1 MIRTSFLPSDDSP
14 RLPYFIPANAF
25 AVTEL
30 NATASMLR
38 ALPSSA
44 AAAASGGVLA
54 REAQELAEEVRA
66 GIERWGVVTHSS
78 GARIF
83 AMEVDG
89 FVSSRWCWLTD

>member
-38 ALPSSA
+38 ALPPSA
-44 AAAASGGVLA
+44 AAVDGAALA

-89 FVSSRWCWLTD
+89 FVS